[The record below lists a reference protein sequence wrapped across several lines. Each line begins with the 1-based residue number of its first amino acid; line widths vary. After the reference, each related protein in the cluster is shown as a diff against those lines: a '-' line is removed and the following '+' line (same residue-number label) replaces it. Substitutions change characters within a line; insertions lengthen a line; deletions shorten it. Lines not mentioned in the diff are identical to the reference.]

1 MRSYFDELAVTIFA
15 MFMILIAVLIAWSSL
30 NTIPQQE
37 PEPESEMIQQ
47 IFPAD
52 EPEIPKESEIPE
64 QVVVEHLT
72 FSSPA
77 VGVADE
83 VFSET
88 LNPIDIT
95 ENELLESD
103 INYLARTL
111 WGEAR
116 GIESTMEKAAVCWCV
131 LNRVDSEEWDF
142 RNMNTIE
149 SVVTAPNQFMGYD
162 KRNPLDDELVDIA
175 TDVLTRWYMEKDGI
189 ENVGRVLPKE
199 YTHFYGDG
207 ESNYFRTDWRGKE
220 FWDWSLE
227 DPYKEETNGTNSDES
242 DIVA

>member
-1 MRSYFDELAVTIFA
+1 MRSYFDELAIMVAA
-15 MFMILIAVLIAWSSL
+15 MFMMLIAVLIAWSSL

-77 VGVADE
+77 VGVANE

-95 ENELLESD
+95 ANELLESD

-131 LNRVDSEEWDF
+131 LNRVDSDEWDF

-162 KRNPLDDELVDIA
+162 KKNPLDDELVEIA
-175 TDVLTRWYMEKDGI
+175 KDVLTRWYMEKDGI

-227 DPYKEETNGTNSDES
+227 DPYKEEANETNSDES

>member
-1 MRSYFDELAVTIFA
+1 MRSDCDELAVTIFA

-30 NTIPQQE
+30 NSIPQQE
-37 PEPESEMIQQ
+37 PEPESKMVRSM
-47 IFPAD
+47 PLTD
-52 EPEIPKESEIPE
+52 EPENQKEFEIPE
-64 QVVVEHLT
+64 QVVVEPLA

-77 VGVADE
+77 VEVADE
-83 VFSET
+83 VFSEM
-88 LNPIDIT
+88 LIPIDIT
-95 ENELLESD
+95 SYSIPESD
-103 INYLARTL
+103 INYLAKTL

-131 LNRVDSEEWDF
+131 LNRVDSDEWDF

-162 KRNPLDDELVDIA
+162 KKNPLDDELVEIA
-175 TDVLTRWYMEKDGI
+175 RDVLTRWYMEKDGI

-227 DPYKEETNGTNSDES
+227 DPYKEETNETNSDES

>member
-1 MRSYFDELAVTIFA
+1 MRPSFYELAVTVVA
-15 MFMILIAVLIAWSSL
+15 MFMVLIMALLAWSSL
-30 NTIPQQE
+30 NSAPRQ
-37 PEPESEMIQQ
+37 ESEAESKMVRSMTLT
-47 IFPAD
+47 D
-52 EPEIPKESEIPE
+52 ESEIPKEFEIPE
-64 QVVVEHLT
+64 PIRIEPLS
-72 FSSPA
+72 FSAPYEEPGDYKNASLLPL
-77 VGVADE
+77 VIHE
-83 VFSET
+83 Y
-88 LNPIDIT
+88 DIP
-95 ENELLESD
+95 ESD

-111 WGEAR
+111 YGEAR

-131 LNRVDSEEWDF
+131 LNRVDSDEWDF

-162 KRNPLDDELVDIA
+162 KQNPLDDELVEIA
-175 TDVLTRWYMEKDGI
+175 KDVLTRWYMEKDGI

-227 DPYKEETNGTNSDES
+227 DPYKEETNEPDNDS

>member
-1 MRSYFDELAVTIFA
+1 MRPSFDELAATVLA
-15 MFMILIAVLIAWSSL
+15 MFMVLIMALLAWSSL
-30 NTIPQQE
+30 NSTPQQE
-37 PEPESEMIQQ
+37 SEDESKMVRSM
-47 IFPAD
+47 PLTD
-52 EPEIPKESEIPE
+52 EPETQKEFEIPE
-64 QVVVEHLT
+64 PIRIEPLSFSAPYEEPEDEFQNDSLLPLVVNEY
-72 FSSPA
+72 
-77 VGVADE
+77 DI
-83 VFSET
+83 SEA
-88 LNPIDIT
+88 
-95 ENELLESD
+95 D
-103 INYLARTL
+103 INYLAKTL

-162 KRNPLDDELVDIA
+162 KKNPLDDELVEIA
-175 TDVLTRWYMEKDGI
+175 SDVLTRWYMEKDGI

>member
-1 MRSYFDELAVTIFA
+1 MRSDFDELAVTIFA
-15 MFMILIAVLIAWSSL
+15 MFVILIAVLIAWSSL

-64 QVVVEHLT
+64 QVVVERLT

-77 VGVADE
+77 VGVANE

-95 ENELLESD
+95 ANELLESD

-142 RNMNTIE
+142 RDMNTIE

-162 KRNPLDDELVDIA
+162 KKNPLDDELVEIA
-175 TDVLTRWYMEKDGI
+175 KDVLTRWYMEKDGI

-227 DPYKEETNGTNSDES
+227 DPYKEETNETNSDES